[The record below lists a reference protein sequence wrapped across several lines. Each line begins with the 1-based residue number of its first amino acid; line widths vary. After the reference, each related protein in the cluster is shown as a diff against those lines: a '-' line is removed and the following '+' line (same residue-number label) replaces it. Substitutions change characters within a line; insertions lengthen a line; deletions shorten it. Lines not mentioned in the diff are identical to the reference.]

1 MLCNLD
7 LDFNTAVKSKIYDVV
22 VVGAGQAGLSISY
35 FLSKSKIN
43 HVVLDQGK
51 LGNAWLNDLRAS
63 CLNLYFIFQIEKIK
77 QF

>member
-7 LDFNTAVKSKIYDVV
+7 LDFNTAVKRKIYDVV

-35 FLSKSKIN
+35 FLSKSKID

-51 LGNAWLNDLRAS
+51 IGNAWVKRGS
-63 CLNLYFIFQIEKIK
+63 RSRGLYFRPKGEA
-77 QF
+77 